1 MGTNGKYAI
10 LVDGGFIKKKLK
22 TKNKHFPTVAEIEA
36 EITRIKVDPNLAD
49 YTLLRVYFYD
59 APPASGIVINPIDA
73 TKTDLSADAHY
84 AANVGLQQALELQP
98 NMALRMG
105 ETAVHGWELGGAAL
119 RNIKQNGARAVV
131 AKDFVPNIEQKGVD
145 LRIGLDIARLAIRQ
159 LVDIIVVVTGDSD
172 MVPAFKFARREG
184 MRVYLDHMGHSVMRE
199 LKAHVDLVL

>member
-1 MGTNGKYAI
+1 MNGKYAI
-10 LVDGGFIKKKLK
+10 LIDGGFIKKKLK
-22 TKNKHFPTVAEIEA
+22 ARTKHFPTVAEIEA
-36 EITRIKVDPNLAD
+36 EITRVKVDPNLND

-59 APPASGIVINPIDA
+59 APPASGIVVNPVDA
-73 TKTDLSADAHY
+73 ASTDLSTHPHFS
-84 AANVGLQQALELQP
+84 ANVSLQQALELQP

-105 ETAVHGWELGGAAL
+105 ETAVHGWALGDAAL
-119 RNIKQNGARAVV
+119 RDIRKKGARAVT
-131 AKDFVPNIEQKGVD
+131 ANDFVPNIEQKGVD

-184 MRVYLDHMGHSVMRE
+184 LRVFLDHMGHAVKRD